1 MYIYNIN
8 LKFYLLII
16 LQLYIQIYYT
26 YIQFKYIKKIN
37 LNRTISKYISIIFKF
52 KYKKKKKKNMKIF
65 NI

>member
-52 KYKKKKKKNMKIF
+52 NY
-65 NI
+65 